1 MNGSVS
7 VNGHAGEA
15 KPEIHTQ
22 ILRAL
27 EIIHEP
33 RSSNAHR
40 QDASRY
46 LEEIRSDEQAP
57 YHGFRLASANDQ
69 PAIVRHYGL
78 SLIEYGVRYRW
89 SQYTPEQSQAL
100 RDWVVTLSQSTA
112 GSDPP
117 YITNKVAEIWVEIAK
132 RSWGLDWLDMDEVLV
147 HLWDGS
153 MMQKAL
159 VLIILETL
167 SEEVFGIDDTTAA
180 LRGSDLNRACVE
192 IFTPANV
199 LIEDFPTRENTA
211 NTRYGSDG
219 WLSRMAD
226 LLDWCIRDGKI
237 DENRRACGVK
247 ILSTFKSVISWII
260 PRSLVTTRALHRIC
274 ACLAASN
281 VPLQLV
287 SKRADW
293 GLMIMTLTESSRP
306 LSTLCILCIIDL
318 DFLKTISGT

>member
-1 MNGSVS
+1 MNGGAS
-7 VNGHAGEA
+7 VNDNAGEG

-57 YHGFRLASANDQ
+57 YHGFGLASAKDQ

-78 SLIEYGVRYRW
+78 SLIEYGVRHRW
-89 SQYTPEQSQAL
+89 SEYTPEQSQAL
-100 RDWVVTLSQSTA
+100 RDWVVTLSHSTA
-112 GSDPP
+112 DSDPP

-132 RSWGLDWLDMDEVLV
+132 RCWGLDWLDMDELLV

-153 MMQKAL
+153 MVQKAL

-167 SEEVFGIDDTTAA
+167 SEEVFGSDDTTAA

-192 IFTPANV
+192 IFTPASV
-199 LIEDFPTRENTA
+199 LTENFPARET
-211 NTRYGSDG
+211 TVDIKYGVDG
-219 WLSRMAD
+219 WISRMAD

-247 ILSTFKSVISWII
+247 TLSTFKSVISWII
-260 PRSLVTTRALHRIC
+260 PRSLVTTHALHRIS
-274 ACLAASN
+274 ACLAASDI
-281 VPLQLV
+281 PLQLV
-287 SKRADW
+287 SKSVELGVR
-293 GLMIMTLTESSRP
+293 LL
-306 LSTLCILCIIDL
+306 
-318 DFLKTISGT
+318 

>member
-1 MNGSVS
+1 MNGSAS
-7 VNGHAGEA
+7 VNGHAAEG

-22 ILRAL
+22 IVRAL

-57 YHGFRLASANDQ
+57 YHGFGLALAKDQ

-78 SLIEYGVRYRW
+78 SLIEYGVRHRW
-89 SQYTPEQSQAL
+89 SEYTPEQSQAL
-100 RDWVVTLSQSTA
+100 RDWVVTLSQGSA
-112 GSDPP
+112 DSDPP
-117 YITNKVAEIWVEIAK
+117 YITNKIAEIWVEIAK
-132 RSWGLDWLDMDEVLV
+132 RSWGLEWLDMDELLF

-153 MMQKAL
+153 MVQKAL

-167 SEEVFGIDDTTAA
+167 SEEVFGNDDTTAA

-199 LIEDFPTRENTA
+199 LAENFPARDIVA
-211 NTRYGSDG
+211 NIKCGTDG
-219 WLSRMAD
+219 WLSRMAE
-226 LLDWCIRDGKI
+226 LLDWCIRDGNI
-237 DENRRACGVK
+237 DDSRRACGVK
-247 ILSTFKSVISWII
+247 ILYTFKSVVSWII
-260 PRSLVTTRALHRIC
+260 PQSLITTHALHRIC

-281 VPLQLV
+281 VPIQLV
-287 SKRADW
+287 SKFA
-293 GLMIMTLTESSRP
+293 
-306 LSTLCILCIIDL
+306 
-318 DFLKTISGT
+318 

>member
-1 MNGSVS
+1 MNGSAS
-7 VNGHAGEA
+7 VNGHVGEG

-40 QDASRY
+40 HDASRY

-57 YHGFRLASANDQ
+57 YHGFGLASAKDQ

-78 SLIEYGVRYRW
+78 SLIEYGVRHRW
-89 SQYTPEQSQAL
+89 SEYTPEQSQAL
-100 RDWVVTLSQSTA
+100 RDWVVTLSHSTA
-112 GSDPP
+112 DSDPP

-132 RSWGLDWLDMDEVLV
+132 RCWGLDWLDMDELLV

-153 MMQKAL
+153 MVQKAL

-167 SEEVFGIDDTTAA
+167 SEEVFGSDDTTAA

-192 IFTPANV
+192 IFTPASV
-199 LIEDFPTRENTA
+199 LTENFPARETTA
-211 NTRYGSDG
+211 DIKYGADG
-219 WLSRMAD
+219 WISRMAD

-247 ILSTFKSVISWII
+247 TLSTFKSVINWII
-260 PRSLVTTRALHRIC
+260 PRSLVTTHALHRIS
-274 ACLAASN
+274 ACLAASDI
-281 VPLQLV
+281 PLQLV
-287 SKRADW
+287 SKSAEL
-293 GLMIMTLTESSRP
+293 GVQ
-306 LSTLCILCIIDL
+306 
-318 DFLKTISGT
+318 